1 MNLSEQLIN
10 LHNSE
15 QLNEGGSFKIENKGY
30 PNGGVD
36 DKATK
41 EFAKKDMENLCKLLG
56 IKFIE
61 TSFGY
66 GKAELDGRKIDLTA
80 DRSKPVIVL
89 QVENNYQDRVRIKD
103 KLSAKQ
109 IKNLRAK
116 IEKQIRGKEDAEN
129 RHQRLAKAREAV
141 YKAGIEITS
150 DYNDGIKVDG
160 VDLRYVNGKI
170 ESSESIYLS
179 NRYIGS
185 VKVKDGE
192 KGIDKILANFKK
204 ELMKE
209 IKDIEKAVKKA
220 EKHTDKLE
228 KYFTIKNEK

>member
-1 MNLSEQLIN
+1 
-10 LHNSE
+10 
-15 QLNEGGSFKIENKGY
+15 
-30 PNGGVD
+30 
-36 DKATK
+36 
-41 EFAKKDMENLCKLLG
+41 
-56 IKFIE
+56 
-61 TSFGY
+61 
-66 GKAELDGRKIDLTA
+66 
-80 DRSKPVIVL
+80 
-89 QVENNYQDRVRIKD
+89 
-103 KLSAKQ
+103 
-109 IKNLRAK
+109 
-116 IEKQIRGKEDAEN
+116 
-129 RHQRLAKAREAV
+129 
-141 YKAGIEITS
+141 
-150 DYNDGIKVDG
+150 NDGIKVDG
-160 VDLRYVNGKI
+160 VDLRYVNDKI